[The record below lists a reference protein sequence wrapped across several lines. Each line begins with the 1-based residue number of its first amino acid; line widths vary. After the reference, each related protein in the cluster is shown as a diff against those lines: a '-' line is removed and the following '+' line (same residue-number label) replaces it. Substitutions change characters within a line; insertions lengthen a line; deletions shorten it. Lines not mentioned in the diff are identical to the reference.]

1 MTSETS
7 ISLQKRKTG
16 VKTEAGV
23 MKVTEREEEAEV
35 GSEVAEAGEALGD
48 AE

>member
-1 MTSETS
+1 MTSVTN

-16 VKTEAGV
+16 VKTEAGA
-23 MKVTEREEEAEV
+23 MMATEREEEAEV

-48 AE
+48 VE